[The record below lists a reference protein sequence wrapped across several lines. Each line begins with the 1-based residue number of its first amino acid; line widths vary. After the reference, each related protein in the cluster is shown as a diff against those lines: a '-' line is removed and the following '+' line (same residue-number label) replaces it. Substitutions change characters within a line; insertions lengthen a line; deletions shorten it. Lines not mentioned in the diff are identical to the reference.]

1 MLGTINRRSRS
12 VISAYSLVIYAYV
25 ACKGNSYIC
34 VFTSKSCT
42 IMPQC
47 IAFHSYKGGTGKT
60 TIACNLAA
68 MLTFKGYNVS
78 LLDLDV
84 YAPSLHAYFGY
95 EPNKW
100 INDLLFDNSD
110 LSRVMADMTPAVS
123 KYAASGIDKKLGRL
137 LVGFS
142 NPQKDEIYKLEGSI
156 KTANAN
162 IQLLRRFVQLR
173 EDLISDYDCDYV
185 ILDTSPGIR
194 YWSINSLAVADVL
207 FLTLKYGDL
216 DIEGTIKMA
225 KDIYGSFTKFGSR
238 SYLLLNRVAG
248 YCVPNSFA
256 LDSKP
261 AENNN
266 NNNNDNGNDKNS
278 THSQEESHVELRA
291 LGSELPSNTFLSDE
305 TKMEMI
311 SAIPCYC
318 DIQFKRKEFLTVLQY
333 PDHPF
338 AKQLESLSM
347 TGHIKV

>member
-1 MLGTINRRSRS
+1 
-12 VISAYSLVIYAYV
+12 
-25 ACKGNSYIC
+25 
-34 VFTSKSCT
+34 
-42 IMPQC
+42 MPQC

-68 MLTFKGYNVS
+68 MLSSKGYNVS

-84 YAPSLHAYFGY
+84 YAPSLHAYFDCN
-95 EPNKW
+95 PNKW
-100 INDLLFDNSD
+100 INDLLFENTDVHD
-110 LSRVMADMTPAVS
+110 IMVDMTPAVA
-123 KYAASGIDKKLGRL
+123 KYAPKGANKKLGKL

-142 NPQKDEIYKLEGSI
+142 NPQKEEIYKLEGSI

-173 EDLISDYDCDYV
+173 EDLISDYDSDYV

-225 KDIYGSFTKFGSR
+225 KDIYGSFTKFGSK
-238 SYLLLNRVAG
+238 SFLLLNKVAG
-248 YCVPNSFA
+248 YCIPRAYS
-256 LDSKP
+256 LSSPP
-261 AENNN
+261 AMYNKN
-266 NNNNDNGNDKNS
+266 KNS
-278 THSQEESHVELRA
+278 SSSSISHALEETPIELGEIGDDLNSDA
-291 LGSELPSNTFLSDE
+291 FLSDQ
-305 TKMEMI
+305 TRMEMI

-318 DIQFKRKEFLTVLQY
+318 DIQFKRKEFLTVLQF

-338 AKQLESLSM
+338 AKQLEHLSM
-347 TGHIKV
+347 TGQIKV

>member
-1 MLGTINRRSRS
+1 
-12 VISAYSLVIYAYV
+12 
-25 ACKGNSYIC
+25 
-34 VFTSKSCT
+34 
-42 IMPQC
+42 MPRC

-68 MLTFKGYNVS
+68 MLSLKGYNVS

-84 YAPSLHAYFGY
+84 YAPSLHAYFDY
-95 EPNKW
+95 SPKKW
-100 INDLLFDNSD
+100 INDLLFENSD
-110 LSRVMADMTPAVS
+110 LNEIMVDMTSTLTRSAP
-123 KYAASGIDKKLGRL
+123 DKTKKIGRL

-173 EDLISDYDCDYV
+173 EDLISDYESDYV

-207 FLTLKYGDL
+207 FLTLKFGDL

-225 KDIYGSFTKFGSR
+225 KDIYGSFTKFGSK
-238 SYLLLNRVAG
+238 SFLLLNLVSG
-248 YCVPNSFA
+248 YCIPRTYLQGSQSTIKSNSSA
-256 LDSKP
+256 L
-261 AENNN
+261 AE
-266 NNNNDNGNDKNS
+266 GTPIQIQAFEK
-278 THSQEESHVELRA
+278 E
-291 LGSELPSNTFLSDE
+291 LGSDTFLSDQ
-305 TKMEMI
+305 TKMDLI

-318 DIQFKRKEFLTVLQY
+318 DIQFQKKEFLTVLQH

-338 AKQLESLSM
+338 AKQLEQLAM
-347 TGHIKV
+347 TRQIVV

>member
-1 MLGTINRRSRS
+1 
-12 VISAYSLVIYAYV
+12 
-25 ACKGNSYIC
+25 
-34 VFTSKSCT
+34 
-42 IMPQC
+42 MPQC

-68 MLTFKGYNVS
+68 MLSSKGYNVS

-84 YAPSLHAYFGY
+84 YAPSLHAYFDCN
-95 EPNKW
+95 PNKW
-100 INDLLFDNSD
+100 INDLLFENTDVHD
-110 LSRVMADMTPAVS
+110 IMVDMTPAVA
-123 KYAASGIDKKLGRL
+123 KYAANGANKKLGKL

-142 NPQKDEIYKLEGSI
+142 NPQKEEIYKLEGSI

-173 EDLISDYDCDYV
+173 EDLISDYDSDYV

-225 KDIYGSFTKFGSR
+225 KDIYGSFTKFGSK
-238 SYLLLNRVAG
+238 SFLLLNKVAG
-248 YCVPNSFA
+248 YCIPRAHA
-256 LDSKP
+256 LSSTP
-261 AENNN
+261 AKYNKN
-266 NNNNDNGNDKNS
+266 KNS
-278 THSQEESHVELRA
+278 SSISHALEETPIELGEIGDDLNSDA
-291 LGSELPSNTFLSDE
+291 FLSDQ
-305 TKMEMI
+305 TRMEMI

-318 DIQFKRKEFLTVLQY
+318 DIQFKRKEFLTVLQF

-338 AKQLESLSM
+338 AKQLEHLSM
-347 TGHIKV
+347 TGQIKV

>member
-1 MLGTINRRSRS
+1 MS
-12 VISAYSLVIYAYV
+12 
-25 ACKGNSYIC
+25 
-34 VFTSKSCT
+34 
-42 IMPQC
+42 QC

-68 MLTFKGYNVS
+68 MLSSKGYNVS

-84 YAPSLHAYFGY
+84 YAPSLHAYFDCN
-95 EPNKW
+95 PNKW
-100 INDLLFDNSD
+100 INDLLFENIDVHD
-110 LSRVMADMTPAVS
+110 IMVDMTPAVA
-123 KYAASGIDKKLGRL
+123 KYAANGANKKLGKL

-142 NPQKDEIYKLEGSI
+142 NPQKEEIYKLEGSI

-173 EDLISDYDCDYV
+173 EDLISDYESDYV

-225 KDIYGSFTKFGSR
+225 NDIYGSFTKFGSK
-238 SYLLLNRVAG
+238 SFLLLNLVSG
-248 YCVPNSFA
+248 YCIPRTY
-256 LDSKP
+256 L
-261 AENNN
+261 
-266 NNNNDNGNDKNS
+266 
-278 THSQEESHVELRA
+278 
-291 LGSELPSNTFLSDE
+291 LGSQSTNKSTSGVPAAEEKEGTTIEIQTFQNELGSNTFLSDQ
-305 TKMEMI
+305 TKMDLI

-318 DIQFKRKEFLTVLQY
+318 DIQFQKKEFLTVLQY

-338 AKQLESLSM
+338 AKELEQLAM
-347 TGHIKV
+347 TRQIEV

>member
-1 MLGTINRRSRS
+1 M
-12 VISAYSLVIYAYV
+12 
-25 ACKGNSYIC
+25 
-34 VFTSKSCT
+34 FTSKSCN
-42 IMPQC
+42 IMSQC

-84 YAPSLHAYFGY
+84 YAPSLHAYFGHD
-95 EPNKW
+95 PDKW
-100 INDLLFDNSD
+100 INDLLFENSD
-110 LSRVMADMTPAVS
+110 LNSIMIDMTPAVS
-123 KYAASGIDKKLGRL
+123 KYAASGSNKKLGRL

-142 NPQKDEIYKLEGSI
+142 NPQKEEIYKLEGSI

-173 EDLISDYDCDYV
+173 EDLISDYECDYV

-248 YCVPNSFA
+248 YCVPRSLA
-256 LDSKP
+256 LDSQSAKK
-261 AENNN
+261 
-266 NNNNDNGNDKNS
+266 NNDHDNNS
-278 THSQEESHVELRA
+278 THSHEESLIELRA
-291 LGSELPSNTFLSDE
+291 LGSELPSDSFLSDQ
-305 TKMEMI
+305 TKIEMI

-318 DIQFKRKEFLTVLQY
+318 DIQFKKKEFLTVLQH

-338 AKQLESLSM
+338 AKQLERLSM
-347 TGHIKV
+347 TGQIKV